1 MKGLPEAWSKES
13 PGMSQQQ
20 QRPNSLFESVTST
33 VATTVSS
40 TGPNADLKDLYLQD
54 LSDGMLSTY
63 FDRLG
68 HSKLIMITVSSF
80 KFLRSSVKTSGKS

>member
-20 QRPNSLFESVTST
+20 RPNSLFESST

-80 KFLRSSVKTSGKS
+80 KFLRSSAKTSGKS

>member
-20 QRPNSLFESVTST
+20 RPNSLFESST

>member
-20 QRPNSLFESVTST
+20 RPNSLFESST

-80 KFLRSSVKTSGKS
+80 KFLRSNIKTSGKS

>member
-20 QRPNSLFESVTST
+20 RPNSLFESVTSQ
-33 VATTVSS
+33 ATTVSS

-80 KFLRSSVKTSGKS
+80 KFLRTNIKTSGKS

>member
-20 QRPNSLFESVTST
+20 RPNSLFESVTST
-33 VATTVSS
+33 ATTVSS

-80 KFLRSSVKTSGKS
+80 KFLRSSAKTSGKS